1 MSATS
6 TAMAIGWDER
16 VLTEQSVPHFMQSS
30 TWQRLRSDGP
40 WHSHR
45 LASIDGH
52 DLPMLAYERDVPG
65 YGTLRHLPRV
75 SGIEPDDVPRFSERV
90 RTHRGE
96 AFATKVEVHQPY
108 DHALVAAF
116 EANGWQRS
124 RASQYRH
131 AVIVETG
138 MSEVEILSRMK
149 KRARS
154 EIRVAERNGVIAG
167 RVRMNRENRE
177 RMLALVAETADRSG
191 AFFRSADYLERV
203 WTAFAAD
210 GRGWLHFAWHDG
222 RVVAGA
228 FVVAYGPNAWYKD
241 GGSLR
246 DRPQLMASRYL
257 QWDVIRELSA
267 AGIRRYDLGH
277 VPPPDEPEAPG
288 QGVLTFKSA
297 FAREVTVY
305 MPALM
310 LPHDARA
317 EEFRRGESAFVEA
330 HRRRTGDYWY

>member
-1 MSATS
+1 MPATS
-6 TAMAIGWDER
+6 TPVAVGWDER
-16 VLTEQSVPHFMQSS
+16 VLAEQSEPHFMQSS
-30 TWQRLRSDGP
+30 TWERLRSDGP
-40 WHSHR
+40 WRSRR
-45 LASIDGH
+45 LPEVDGH
-52 DLPMLAYERDVPG
+52 GLPVLAYEREVPG
-65 YGTLRHLPRV
+65 YGTLQHLPRV
-75 SGIEPDDVPRFSERV
+75 SGIDSEGVARFSERV
-90 RTHRGE
+90 RAHRGS
-96 AFATKVEVHQPY
+96 AFATKLEVHQPY

-116 EANGWQRS
+116 EEHGWQPS

-131 AVIVETG
+131 AVVVETG
-138 MSEVEILSRMK
+138 MSEAEILGRMK

-167 RVRMNRENRE
+167 RARMTRENRE
-177 RMLALVAETADRSG
+177 HMLALVAETADRSG
-191 AFFRSADYLERV
+191 AFFRSSDYLERV
-203 WTAFAAD
+203 WTEFAAD

-257 QWDVIRELSA
+257 QWDVIRELAA
-267 AGIRRYDLGH
+267 AGVRRYDLGH
-277 VPPPDEPEAPG
+277 VPPPDEPDAPG

-297 FAREVTVY
+297 FAREVLVY
-305 MPALM
+305 MPAL
-310 LPHDARA
+310 LLAHDARA
-317 EEFRRGESAFVEA
+317 EEFRRGESAFIEA